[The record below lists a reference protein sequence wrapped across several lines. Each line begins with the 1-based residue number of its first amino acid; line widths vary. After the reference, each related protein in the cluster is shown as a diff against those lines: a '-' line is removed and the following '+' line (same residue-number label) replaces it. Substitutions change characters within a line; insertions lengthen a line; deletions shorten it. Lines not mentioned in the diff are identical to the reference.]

1 MIVAKENRDMQV
13 TFSHIIVLK
22 AQVSVLHTCLRTEG
36 ERERTGGH
44 HGVGMEGGGQDR
56 VGVVKGALLLSGG
69 RTEGEGPYGYL

>member
-1 MIVAKENRDMQV
+1 MIVAKENQDMQV

-44 HGVGMEGGGQDR
+44 HGVGMEGGDQDR
-56 VGVVKGALLLSGG
+56 VRSSEGSLAALW
-69 RTEGEGPYGYL
+69 RQN